1 VAADTMADVHVG
13 DCGRCAVINRF
24 STDGNSLSESNRI
37 PDDDDSVVFEGGDR
51 MANFPTHIGIGT
63 VASGMLATLTLAAN
77 VVAPESLVAVTAA
90 GVLGSVL
97 PDIDLKD
104 SRPGR
109 ALFFGLGAFFS
120 FVALFIGAGHYSIAE
135 LWILAALTF
144 LFVRYVVHGIFHR
157 ISYHRG
163 IFHSVLAAVF
173 FAVLTVL
180 VYRYILRRHEGVAWL
195 AGGFMLIGYLV
206 HLLLDEIYS
215 VDVMDTRIKASFG
228 TALKLWDGKHLGHS
242 AMMAAATIGL
252 FLLTPSSK
260 TFVEGM
266 SSPALWSGLK
276 KQMLPED
283 KWFGLIGDMAWLK
296 AGKSERDDPIAK
308 TVVPQ
313 GASDVTTGGIDRG
326 PPGSR
331 P

>member
-1 VAADTMADVHVG
+1 
-13 DCGRCAVINRF
+13 
-24 STDGNSLSESNRI
+24 
-37 PDDDDSVVFEGGDR
+37 

-77 VVAPESLVAVTAA
+77 VVGPESLVAVTAA

-109 ALFFGLGAFFS
+109 AMFFGLGAFFS
-120 FVALFIGAGHYSIAE
+120 FVALFMLAGHFSIVE

-144 LFVRYVVHGIFHR
+144 LFVRYVAHAIFHR

-173 FAVLTVL
+173 FGLLTVL
-180 VYRYILRRHEGVAWL
+180 VYRHVLGRHEGVAWL
-195 AGGFMLIGYLV
+195 AGGFMTVGYLV
-206 HLLLDEIYS
+206 HLVLDEIYS

-242 AMMAAATIGL
+242 VMMAVATVAL
-252 FLLTPSSK
+252 FLVTPSSK
-260 TFVEGM
+260 TFVQGI
-266 SSPALWSGLK
+266 SSPELWSGLR
-276 KQMLPED
+276 QQLLPQD
-283 KWFGLIGDMAWLK
+283 KWFGFVGDTAWLR
-296 AGKSERDDPIAK
+296 AGKAVKEAPSTSGAKRDA
-308 TVVPQ
+308 T
-313 GASDVTTGGIDRG
+313 SDVTTGTLPVTPRADAA
-326 PPGSR
+326 PPR
-331 P
+331 

>member
-1 VAADTMADVHVG
+1 
-13 DCGRCAVINRF
+13 
-24 STDGNSLSESNRI
+24 
-37 PDDDDSVVFEGGDR
+37 

-77 VVAPESLVAVTAA
+77 VVGPESLIAVSAA

-120 FVALFIGAGHYSIAE
+120 FVALFLGAGHYSIVE

-144 LFVRYVVHGIFHR
+144 LFVRYVAHGIFHR
-157 ISYHRG
+157 VSYHRG

-173 FAVLTVL
+173 FSLLTVI
-180 VYRYILRRHEGVAWL
+180 VYRHILGRHEGVAWL
-195 AGGFMLIGYLV
+195 AGAFMLVGYLV

-228 TALKLWDGKHLGHS
+228 TALKLWDGKHLGQS
-242 AMMAAATIGL
+242 VAMAVATVGL
-252 FLLTPSSK
+252 FLASPSSS
-260 TFVEGM
+260 TFVDGI

-276 KQMLPED
+276 KQLLPED
-283 KWFGLIGDMAWLK
+283 KWFGLIGDTAWLR
-296 AGKSERDDPIAK
+296 ADGTDRRTPSANRALP
-308 TVVPQ
+308 T
-313 GASDVTTGGIDRG
+313 SDVTTGAITK
-326 PPGSR
+326 PGDGQAPSTVSAPEIR
-331 P
+331 R